1 MAMSGARQ
9 VIQIRSDHA
18 CIMHKSETDWMHAR
32 GQPASQR
39 ARLASRQ
46 QLAGFRVSTLG
57 YHPKVNKPPIA
68 APEKRAENVAT
79 LALKLN
85 CGLTSVLLVTEE
97 RRCSPRKVDTERARI
112 YLSTSFRGAMDAVTV
127 AQDRV
132 DTLGS
137 LMFESVGE
145 VWQQAAPVP
154 AASVM
159 KDPSRSPATN
169 VELGQAWALKM
180 GAFHGLPDSIQVTGR
195 W

>member
-1 MAMSGARQ
+1 
-9 VIQIRSDHA
+9 
-18 CIMHKSETDWMHAR
+18 MHAR
-32 GQPASQR
+32 AN
-39 ARLASRQ
+39 AVSRSAVREVQ
-46 QLAGFRVSTLG
+46 DHGHVRSERVIINSCSVG
-57 YHPKVNKPPIA
+57 KA
-68 APEKRAENVAT
+68 RAENVAT

-159 KDPSRSPATN
+159 KDPSRSHATN